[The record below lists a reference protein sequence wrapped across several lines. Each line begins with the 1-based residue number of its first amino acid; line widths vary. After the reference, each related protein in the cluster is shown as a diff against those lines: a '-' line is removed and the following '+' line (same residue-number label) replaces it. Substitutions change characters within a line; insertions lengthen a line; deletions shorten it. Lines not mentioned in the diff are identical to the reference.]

1 MAMPWW
7 GWVLS
12 YVAFMLAV
20 AFLIGRVI
28 RNRDRQTYQCPTR
41 AQVEALVQDLQEYAQ
56 GRQVSRSKMLD
67 LPPRKE
73 ETDSR

>member
-12 YVAFMLAV
+12 YIAFMLAV
-20 AFLIGRVI
+20 ALLIGRVI
-28 RNRDRQTYQCPTR
+28 RNRDRQTYQRPTR
-41 AQVEALVQDLQEYAQ
+41 AQVEALMQDLQEYAQ

-67 LPPRKE
+67 LPPGQKE
-73 ETDSR
+73 RDTR